1 MRGKYS
7 SDPGFL
13 SQFARSPFATRK
25 KSFRAS
31 TKNAVISFV
40 EAWRAES
47 RVRIARFHFQTEMP
61 IESSTSAIS
70 HWRVHGNRVRLD
82 PVWIHRDF
90 VSAAAFPDTSPFRH
104 TPSELARATRRR
116 SRERR
121 SRRNTPPVH
130 ARVLRHSRDGCLL
143 RTRGE
148 RGMRCE
154 QI

>member
-13 SQFARSPFATRK
+13 SQFAPGPFATRK

-40 EAWRAES
+40 EACRAES

-82 PVWIHRDF
+82 PVWIHPATVQVQLHFPAHRHSDAHTVRARARDSTTF
-90 VSAAAFPDTSPFRH
+90 KRAPVSTRH
-104 TPSELARATRRR
+104 TAGT
-116 SRERR
+116 
-121 SRRNTPPVH
+121 
-130 ARVLRHSRDGCLL
+130 
-143 RTRGE
+143 RTRTSAFS
-148 RGMRCE
+148 RWLPPAHPRRTRHAL
-154 QI
+154 